1 MNIFDFYQKKI
12 AETIKKNVK
21 TLKISEVNFNGM
33 QVDLAPEKFNCDIST
48 NIAMLLAK
56 RHKKD
61 LQSISENLKNLL
73 IRKIKDFR
81 NIEIAGSGFL
91 NITLK
96 ENSILKIIEKIL
108 KDKNNYGSQKQNK
121 KINIEFVSANPTG
134 PMHIG
139 HCRGAVLGD
148 VISNLLLFNGNKVIK
163 EYYVNDYGEQI
174 NNFVKSV
181 YLRIREI
188 KFKESFQSEP
198 NLYPGDYII
207 DIARNILKSHPKLNV
222 DVFENCFDELKNKSL
237 KLSMNSIKKDLK
249 SLGIEHNNFVSETY
263 LVNEDLVNK
272 TINLLKKDNHIEEGF
287 LHPPKGVESK
297 NWKKIKRLIFKST
310 KFGDDND
317 RALQKNDGSWTYFAN
332 DIGYH
337 NFKISKKYD
346 LLINILGA
354 DHTGYIK
361 RIKAAVEAISN
372 GKTKL
377 NCKVSQLVKLFKD
390 GKPFKMSKRAGDFV
404 TLNEFLKEV
413 DKDAIRFMMLNR
425 SSDVELEF
433 DFAKVIEKT
442 KENPIFYVQYANA
455 RINSIFR
462 SLKKDKEKKILLSD
476 ERLDFNDY
484 EKKILRK
491 TFEWPKIVENSSSK
505 LEPHR
510 ITFYLYELSTLFHS
524 FWSKGNED
532 EKYRIITDGKLNKLS
547 SLLVLQLLSSVIRN
561 GMQILGV
568 SLPEKM

>member
-188 KFKESFQSEP
+188 KFKESFQNEP

-207 DIARNILKSHPKLNV
+207 DIARNILKSHPKLKV

>member
-1 MNIFDFYQKKI
+1 MNIFNFYQKKI
-12 AETIKKNVK
+12 IETIKKNK
-21 TLKISEVNFNGM
+21 RSLKISEVNFNGM
-33 QVDLAPEKFNCDIST
+33 QVELAPEKFNCDIST
-48 NIAMLLAK
+48 NIAMLLTK
-56 RHKKD
+56 RYKKD
-61 LQSISENLKNLL
+61 LQTFAHDLKNLL
-73 IRKIKDFR
+73 IKQIKDFQ

-96 ENSILKIIEKIL
+96 EKSLLKIIEQIL
-108 KDKNNYGSQKQNK
+108 KNKDKYGSLKQNK

-134 PMHIG
+134 PMHVG

-148 VISNLLLFNGNKVIK
+148 VISNLFLFNGNKVIK
-163 EYYVNDYGEQI
+163 EYYVNDYGVQI

-188 KFKESFQSEP
+188 KYKESFQNSP
-198 NLYPGDYII
+198 DLYPGDYII
-207 DIARNILKSHPKLNV
+207 DIAKNILKSHPKLNV
-222 DVFENCFDELKNKSL
+222 DNYENCFNELKNKSL
-237 KLSMNSIKKDLK
+237 KLSLDSIKKDLK
-249 SLGIEHNNFVSETY
+249 SLGIVHNNFVSETY
-263 LVNEDLVNK
+263 LVNEDFVSK
-272 TINLLKKDNHIEEGF
+272 TINLLKKGSHIEEGF
-287 LHPPKGVESK
+287 LQPPKGTENK

-332 DIGYH
+332 DVGYH

-361 RIKAAVEAISN
+361 RITAAVEAISN

-404 TLNEFLKEV
+404 TLNEFLNEV

-462 SLKKDKEKKILLSD
+462 SLKKNKDKKIQLSD
-476 ERLDFNDY
+476 GTINFNEI

-491 TFEWPKIVENSSSK
+491 SFEWPKIVENSSNK

-524 FWSKGNED
+524 FWSKGNEE
-532 EKYRIITDGKLNKLS
+532 EKYRIIINGKLNRS
-547 SLLVLQLLSSVIRN
+547 ASLLILQLLSSVIRN

>member
-1 MNIFDFYQKKI
+1 MNIFNFYQKKI
-12 AETIKKNVK
+12 IETIKKNK
-21 TLKISEVNFNGM
+21 RSLKISEVNFNGM
-33 QVDLAPEKFNCDIST
+33 QVELAPEKFNCDIST
-48 NIAMLLAK
+48 NIAMLLTK
-56 RHKKD
+56 RYKKD
-61 LQSISENLKNLL
+61 LQTFAHDLKNLL
-73 IRKIKDFR
+73 IKQIKDFQ

-96 ENSILKIIEKIL
+96 EKSLLKIIEQIL
-108 KDKNNYGSQKQNK
+108 KNKDKYGSLKQNK

-134 PMHIG
+134 PMHVG

-148 VISNLLLFNGNKVIK
+148 VISNLFLFNGNKVIK
-163 EYYVNDYGEQI
+163 EYYVNDYGVQI

-188 KFKESFQSEP
+188 KYNESFQNSP
-198 NLYPGDYII
+198 DLYPGDYII
-207 DIARNILKSHPKLNV
+207 DIAKNILKSHPKLNV
-222 DVFENCFDELKNKSL
+222 DNYENCFNELKNKSL
-237 KLSMNSIKKDLK
+237 KLSLDSIKKDLK
-249 SLGIEHNNFVSETY
+249 SLGIVHNNFVSETY
-263 LVNEDLVNK
+263 LVNEDFVSK
-272 TINLLKKDNHIEEGF
+272 TINLLKKGSHIEEGF
-287 LHPPKGVESK
+287 LQPPKGTENK

-332 DIGYH
+332 DVGYH

-361 RIKAAVEAISN
+361 RITAAVEAISN

-404 TLNEFLKEV
+404 TLNEFLNEV

-462 SLKKDKEKKILLSD
+462 SLKKNKDKKIQLSD
-476 ERLDFNDY
+476 GNINFNEI

-491 TFEWPKIVENSSSK
+491 SFEWPKIVENSSNK

-524 FWSKGNED
+524 FWSKGNEE
-532 EKYRIITDGKLNKLS
+532 EKYRIIINGKLNRS
-547 SLLVLQLLSSVIRN
+547 ASLLILQLLSSVIRN

>member
-1 MNIFDFYQKKI
+1 MNIFNFYQKKI
-12 AETIKKNVK
+12 IETIKKNK
-21 TLKISEVNFNGM
+21 RSLKISEVNFNGM
-33 QVDLAPEKFNCDIST
+33 QVELAPEKFNCDIST
-48 NIAMLLAK
+48 NIAMLLTK
-56 RHKKD
+56 RYKKD
-61 LQSISENLKNLL
+61 LQTFAHDLKNLL
-73 IRKIKDFR
+73 IKQIKDFQ

-96 ENSILKIIEKIL
+96 EKSLLKIIEQIL
-108 KDKNNYGSQKQNK
+108 KNKDKYGSLKQNK

-134 PMHIG
+134 PMHVG

-148 VISNLLLFNGNKVIK
+148 VISNLFLFNGNKVIK
-163 EYYVNDYGEQI
+163 EYYVNDYGVQI

-188 KFKESFQSEP
+188 KYKESFQNSP
-198 NLYPGDYII
+198 DLYPGDYII
-207 DIARNILKSHPKLNV
+207 DIAKNILKSHPKLNV
-222 DVFENCFDELKNKSL
+222 DNYENCFNELKNKSL
-237 KLSMNSIKKDLK
+237 KLSLDSIKKDLK
-249 SLGIEHNNFVSETY
+249 SLGIVHNNFVSETY
-263 LVNEDLVNK
+263 LVNEDFVSK
-272 TINLLKKDNHIEEGF
+272 TINLLKKGNHIEEGF
-287 LHPPKGVESK
+287 LQPPKGTENK

-332 DIGYH
+332 DVGYH

-361 RIKAAVEAISN
+361 RITAAVEAISN

-404 TLNEFLKEV
+404 TLNEFLNEV
-413 DKDAIRFMMLNR
+413 DKDSIRFMMLNR

-462 SLKKDKEKKILLSD
+462 SLKKNKDKKIQLSD
-476 ERLDFNDY
+476 GTINFNEI

-491 TFEWPKIVENSSSK
+491 SFEWPKIVENSSNK

-524 FWSKGNED
+524 FWSKGNEE
-532 EKYRIITDGKLNKLS
+532 EKYRIIINGKLNRS
-547 SLLVLQLLSSVIRN
+547 ASLLILQLLSSVIRN

>member
-12 AETIKKNVK
+12 VETIKKNK
-21 TLKISEVNFNGM
+21 KILKISEVNFDGM
-33 QVDLAPEKFNCDIST
+33 QVELAPEKFNCDIST
-48 NIAMLLAK
+48 NIAMLLTK
-56 RHKKD
+56 RYKKN
-61 LQSISENLKNLL
+61 LQTFTNDLKNLL
-73 IRKIKDFR
+73 IKQINDFQ

-91 NITLK
+91 NITLQ

-108 KDKNNYGSQKQNK
+108 NDKENYGSQKQNK

-134 PMHIG
+134 PMHVG

-163 EYYVNDYGEQI
+163 EYYINDYGVQI

-188 KFKESFQSEP
+188 KFKENFQNSP
-198 NLYPGDYII
+198 DLYPGDYII
-207 DIARNILKSHPKLNV
+207 DIAKDILENHPKLNV
-222 DVFENCFDELKNKSL
+222 DNYENCFDELKNKSL
-237 KLSMNSIKKDLK
+237 KLSMDSIKKDLK
-249 SLGIEHNNFVSETY
+249 RLGIEHNNFVSETY
-263 LVNEDLVNK
+263 LVNEDFVNK
-272 TINLLKKDNHIEEGF
+272 TVHLLKKGNHIEEGF
-287 LHPPKGVESK
+287 LQPPKGTENK
-297 NWKKIKRLIFKST
+297 NWKKIRRLIFKST

-332 DIGYH
+332 DVGYH

-372 GKTKL
+372 GKIKL

-404 TLNEFLKEV
+404 TLNELLNEV
-413 DKDAIRFMMLNR
+413 DRDAIRFMMLNR
-425 SSDVELEF
+425 SSDVELDF

-462 SLKKDKEKKILLSD
+462 SLKKNKDKKIALSD
-476 ERLDFNDY
+476 GGLNFNEY

-491 TFEWPKIVENSSSK
+491 TFEWPKIVENSSNK

-524 FWSKGNED
+524 FWSKGNEE
-532 EKYRIITDGKLNKLS
+532 EKYRILIDGRLNKLS
-547 SLLVLQLLSSVIRN
+547 SLLILQLLSSVLKN

>member
-1 MNIFDFYQKKI
+1 MNIFEFYQKKI
-12 AETIKKNVK
+12 IETIRDNKKILDINE
-21 TLKISEVNFNGM
+21 IDFNGM
-33 QVDLAPEKFNCDIST
+33 QVELAPEKFNCDIST
-48 NIAMLLAK
+48 NIAMLLTK
-56 RHKKD
+56 RYKK
-61 LQSISENLKNLL
+61 NLKKFSEDLRNIL
-73 IRKIKDFR
+73 IDQIKDFQ

-91 NITLK
+91 NISLK
-96 ENSILKIIEKIL
+96 ENFLLKIIDKIL
-108 KDKNNYGSQKQNK
+108 KDKDNYGSQKQNK

-134 PMHIG
+134 PMHVG

-148 VISNLLLFNGNKVIK
+148 VISNLLSFNGNKVIK
-163 EYYVNDYGEQI
+163 EYYINDYGVQI

-188 KFKESFQSEP
+188 KFKEKFQDSPE
-198 NLYPGDYII
+198 LYPGNYII
-207 DIARNILKSHPKLNV
+207 DIAKDILKNHPKLDLNNY
-222 DVFENCFDELKNKSL
+222 ENCYEELKSKSL
-237 KLSMNSIKKDLK
+237 KFSMDSIKKDLK
-249 SLGIEHNNFVSETY
+249 TLGIEHNNFISETD
-263 LVNEDLVNK
+263 LVKEDFVNK
-272 TINLLKKDNHIEEGF
+272 TLHLLKKKNHVEEGF
-287 LHPPKGVESK
+287 LDPPKGTDTK
-297 NWKKIKRLIFKST
+297 NWKKMKRLIFKST

-361 RIKAAVEAISN
+361 RIKAAVDAISN
-372 GKTKL
+372 GNTIL
-377 NCKVSQLVKLFKD
+377 NCKVSQLVKLFKN

-462 SLKKDKEKKILLSD
+462 LLKLNIDKKISFTNENLNLHI
-476 ERLDFNDY
+476 Y

-491 TFEWPKIVENSSSK
+491 IFEWPKIVDNASSK

-524 FWSKGNED
+524 FWSRGNED
-532 EKYRIITDGKLNKLS
+532 KKFRIIVDNKLNKLS
-547 SLLVLQLLSSVIRN
+547 TLLILQLLSVVIRN

>member
-188 KFKESFQSEP
+188 KFKESFQNEP

>member
-12 AETIKKNVK
+12 IETIKKNVK

-61 LQSISENLKNLL
+61 LQSISEDLKNLL
-73 IRKIKDFR
+73 IKKIKDFQ

-188 KFKESFQSEP
+188 KFKESFQNEP

>member
-33 QVDLAPEKFNCDIST
+33 QVELAPEKFNCDIST
-48 NIAMLLAK
+48 NIAMLLTK
-56 RHKKD
+56 RNKKD
-61 LQSISENLKNLL
+61 LQLFSHDLKDLL
-73 IRKIKDFR
+73 IKKIKDFQ

-91 NITLK
+91 NISLT

-108 KDKNNYGSQKQNK
+108 KDKDKYGSQKQNK

-134 PMHIG
+134 PMHVG

-163 EYYVNDYGEQI
+163 EYYINDYGVQI

-188 KFKESFQSEP
+188 KFKENFQNSP
-198 NLYPGDYII
+198 DLYPGDYII
-207 DIARNILKSHPKLNV
+207 DIAKDILKGHPKLNV
-222 DVFENCFDELKNKSL
+222 DNYVNCFDELKDKSL
-237 KLSMNSIKKDLK
+237 KLSMESIKKDLK
-249 SLGIEHNNFVSETY
+249 RLGIEHNNFVSETY
-263 LVNEDLVNK
+263 LVNKDFVKK
-272 TINLLKKDNHIEEGF
+272 TIHLLKKSNHIEEGF
-287 LHPPKGVESK
+287 LQPPKGTENK
-297 NWKKIKRLIFKST
+297 NWKKIRRLIFKST

-332 DIGYH
+332 DVGYH

-361 RIKAAVEAISN
+361 RITAAVEAISN

-404 TLNEFLKEV
+404 TLNEFLNEV
-413 DKDAIRFMMLNR
+413 DRDAIRFMMLNR

-433 DFAKVIEKT
+433 DFAKVVEKT

-462 SLKKDKEKKILLSD
+462 SLKKNKDIKIHLSD
-476 ERLDFNDY
+476 GTLNFNEY

-491 TFEWPKIVENSSSK
+491 SFEWPKIVENSSNK

-524 FWSKGNED
+524 FWSKGNEE
-532 EKYRIITDGKLNKLS
+532 EKYRIIIDGKLNRSS
-547 SLLVLQLLSSVIRN
+547 SLLILQLLSSVIRN

-568 SLPEKM
+568 SLPDKM

>member
-1 MNIFDFYQKKI
+1 MNIFNFYQKKI
-12 AETIKKNVK
+12 IETIKKNK
-21 TLKISEVNFNGM
+21 RSLKISEVNFNGM
-33 QVDLAPEKFNCDIST
+33 QVELAPEKFNCDIST
-48 NIAMLLAK
+48 NIAMLLTK
-56 RHKKD
+56 RYKKD
-61 LQSISENLKNLL
+61 LQTFAHDLKNLL
-73 IRKIKDFR
+73 IKQIKDFQ

-96 ENSILKIIEKIL
+96 EKSLLKIIEQIL
-108 KDKNNYGSQKQNK
+108 KNKDKYGSLKQNK

-134 PMHIG
+134 PMHVG

-148 VISNLLLFNGNKVIK
+148 VISNLFLFNGNKVIK
-163 EYYVNDYGEQI
+163 EYYVNDYGVQI

-188 KFKESFQSEP
+188 KYKESFQNSP
-198 NLYPGDYII
+198 DLYPGDYII
-207 DIARNILKSHPKLNV
+207 DIAKNILKSHPKLNV
-222 DVFENCFDELKNKSL
+222 DNYENCFNELKNKSL
-237 KLSMNSIKKDLK
+237 KLSLDSIKKDLK
-249 SLGIEHNNFVSETY
+249 SLGIVHNNFVSETY
-263 LVNEDLVNK
+263 LVNEDFVSK
-272 TINLLKKDNHIEEGF
+272 TINLLKKGSHIEEGF
-287 LHPPKGVESK
+287 LQPPKGAENK

-332 DIGYH
+332 DVGYH

-361 RIKAAVEAISN
+361 RITAAVEAISN

-404 TLNEFLKEV
+404 TLNEFLNEV

-462 SLKKDKEKKILLSD
+462 SLKKNKDKKIQLSD
-476 ERLDFNDY
+476 GNINFNEI

-491 TFEWPKIVENSSSK
+491 SFEWPKIVENSSNK

-524 FWSKGNED
+524 FWSKGNEE
-532 EKYRIITDGKLNKLS
+532 EKYRIIINGKLNRS
-547 SLLVLQLLSSVIRN
+547 ASLLILQLLSSVIRN

>member
-12 AETIKKNVK
+12 VETIKKNKK
-21 TLKISEVNFNGM
+21 TLKISEVNFDGM
-33 QVDLAPEKFNCDIST
+33 QVELAPEKFNCDIST
-48 NIAMLLAK
+48 NIAMLLTK
-56 RHKKD
+56 RYKKN
-61 LQSISENLKNLL
+61 LQTFTHDLKNLL
-73 IRKIKDFR
+73 IKQINDFQ

-91 NITLK
+91 NITLQ

-108 KDKNNYGSQKQNK
+108 NDKENYGSQKQNK

-134 PMHIG
+134 PMHVG

-163 EYYVNDYGEQI
+163 EYYINDYGVQI

-188 KFKESFQSEP
+188 KFKENFQNSP
-198 NLYPGDYII
+198 DLYPGDYII
-207 DIARNILKSHPKLNV
+207 DIAKDILENHPKLNV
-222 DVFENCFDELKNKSL
+222 DNYENCFDELKNKSL
-237 KLSMNSIKKDLK
+237 KLSMDSIKKDLK
-249 SLGIEHNNFVSETY
+249 RLGIEHNNFVSETY
-263 LVNEDLVNK
+263 LVNEDFVNK
-272 TINLLKKDNHIEEGF
+272 TVHLLKKGNHIEEGF
-287 LHPPKGVESK
+287 LQPPKGTENK
-297 NWKKIKRLIFKST
+297 NWKKIRRLIFKST

-332 DIGYH
+332 DVGYH

-372 GKTKL
+372 GKIKL

-404 TLNEFLKEV
+404 TLNELLNEV
-413 DKDAIRFMMLNR
+413 DRDAIRFMMLNR
-425 SSDVELEF
+425 SSDVELDF
-433 DFAKVIEKT
+433 DFDAVKEKS
-442 KENPIFYVQYANA
+442 KDNPLYYVQYCYA
-455 RINSIFR
+455 RISSVFRHLNKDLNSNVDIDDYSFEY
-462 SLKKDKEKKILLSD
+462 SDDEIKILKKVS
-476 ERLDFNDY
+476 
-484 EKKILRK
+484 
-491 TFEWPKIVENSSSK
+491 EWPKCIEAASNK

-510 ITFYLYELSTLFHS
+510 IPIYLYELASEFHS
-524 FWSKGNED
+524 YWNL
-532 EKYRIITDGKLNKLS
+532 GK
-547 SLLVLQLLSSVIRN
+547 Q
-561 GMQILGV
+561 Q
-568 SLPEKM
+568 PEKRFINDQKEISPDKLVFLKAISNVIKSGMSIVGVDTPDKM

>member
-1 MNIFDFYQKKI
+1 MNIFNFYQKKI
-12 AETIKKNVK
+12 IETIKKNK
-21 TLKISEVNFNGM
+21 RSLKISEVNFNGM
-33 QVDLAPEKFNCDIST
+33 QVELAPEKFNCDIST
-48 NIAMLLAK
+48 NIAMLLTK
-56 RHKKD
+56 RNKKD
-61 LQSISENLKNLL
+61 LQTFAHDLKNLL
-73 IRKIKDFR
+73 IKQIKDFQ

-96 ENSILKIIEKIL
+96 EKSLLKIIEQIL
-108 KDKNNYGSQKQNK
+108 KNKDKYGSLKQNK

-134 PMHIG
+134 PMHVG

-148 VISNLLLFNGNKVIK
+148 VISNLFLFNGNKVIK
-163 EYYVNDYGEQI
+163 EYYVNDYGVQI

-188 KFKESFQSEP
+188 KYKESFQNSP
-198 NLYPGDYII
+198 DLYPGDYII
-207 DIARNILKSHPKLNV
+207 DIAKNILKSHPKLNV
-222 DVFENCFDELKNKSL
+222 DNYENCFNELKNKSL
-237 KLSMNSIKKDLK
+237 KLSLDSIKKDLK
-249 SLGIEHNNFVSETY
+249 SLGIVHNNFVSETY
-263 LVNEDLVNK
+263 LVNEDFVSK
-272 TINLLKKDNHIEEGF
+272 TINLLKKGSHIEEGF
-287 LHPPKGVESK
+287 LQPPKGTENK

-332 DIGYH
+332 DVGYH

-361 RIKAAVEAISN
+361 RITAAVEAISN

-404 TLNEFLKEV
+404 TLNEFLNEV
-413 DKDAIRFMMLNR
+413 DKDSIRFMMLNR

-462 SLKKDKEKKILLSD
+462 SLKKNKDKKIQLSD
-476 ERLDFNDY
+476 GTINFNEI

-491 TFEWPKIVENSSSK
+491 SFEWPKIVENSSNK

-524 FWSKGNED
+524 FWSKGNEE
-532 EKYRIITDGKLNKLS
+532 EKYRIIINGKLNRS
-547 SLLVLQLLSSVIRN
+547 ASLLILQLLSSVIRN